1 MDINIDNRLYNDFV
15 IWANA
20 NGLTSD
26 KDKETYIIQAFR
38 DKFMI
43 DKYGDLNE
51 KIKELK
57 PKAKKD
63 PLPKIQEV
71 QKQEAEIE
79 NAEPQSTV
87 TTSEDVEEPIK
98 KTRRTKT
105 LKTK

>member
-43 DKYGDLNE
+43 DKYGDLNQ
-51 KIKELK
+51 KIQDLK

-63 PLPKIQEV
+63 PQPKIQEV
-71 QKQEAEIE
+71 QKQEVEIT
-79 NAEPQSTV
+79 EPQSIV
-87 TTSEDVEEPIK
+87 TTSEEVEKPIK

>member
-26 KDKETYIIQAFR
+26 KDKESYIIQAFR

-43 DKYGDLNE
+43 DKYGDLNQ
-51 KIKELK
+51 KIQDLK
-57 PKAKKD
+57 PKTKKD
-63 PLPKIQEV
+63 PQPKIQEV
-71 QKQEAEIE
+71 QKQELEIT
-79 NAEPQSTV
+79 EPQSTV
-87 TTSEDVEEPIK
+87 TTSEEVEEPIK

>member
-1 MDINIDNRLYNDFV
+1 MEINIDNRLYNDFV

-20 NGLTSD
+20 NGLNSD
-26 KDKETYIIQAFR
+26 KDKENYIIQAFR

-43 DKYGDLNE
+43 DKYGDLNQ
-51 KIKELK
+51 KIQDLK

-63 PLPKIQEV
+63 PQPKIQEV
-71 QKQEAEIE
+71 QKQEVEIT
-79 NAEPQSTV
+79 EPQSIV
-87 TTSEDVEEPIK
+87 TTSEEVEEPIK

>member
-43 DKYGDLNE
+43 DKYGDLNQ
-51 KIKELK
+51 KIQDLK
-57 PKAKKD
+57 PKAKQD
-63 PLPKIQEV
+63 PQPKIQEV
-71 QKQEAEIE
+71 QKQVAEIE
-79 NAEPQSTV
+79 NAEPQPTV
-87 TTSEDVEEPIK
+87 TTSEEVEEPIK

>member
-1 MDINIDNRLYNDFV
+1 MEINIDNRLYNDFV

-20 NGLTSD
+20 NGLNSD
-26 KDKETYIIQAFR
+26 KDKENYIIQAFR

-79 NAEPQSTV
+79 NAEPQPTV
-87 TTSEDVEEPIK
+87 TTSEDIEQPIK